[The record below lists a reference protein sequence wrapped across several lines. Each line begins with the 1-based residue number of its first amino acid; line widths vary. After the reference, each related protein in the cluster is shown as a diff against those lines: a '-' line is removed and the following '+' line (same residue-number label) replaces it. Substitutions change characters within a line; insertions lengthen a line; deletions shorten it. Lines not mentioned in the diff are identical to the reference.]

1 MQEKQPS
8 FDLVLEL
15 TLSLAKRLVEL
26 SRSSTYHD
34 MFPKELAKDYVVGE
48 VTVATHAGLIVLC
61 GLGLV
66 EGAGINRIVDGV
78 RRNIFDVNMREWNS
92 KEWGGWPNFVR
103 IYKEIEI
110 RSAFKN
116 GIPKFQSYLGEDLET
131 NLFDAWYKNILTSEW
146 FPVSP
151 HEAFPIFL
159 PFVPPADYLRCI
171 AELEKSGYVYQQNNE
186 YFWSQEV
193 RIQMR
198 SATISM

>member
-1 MQEKQPS
+1 METDGDDKA
-8 FDLVLEL
+8 VN
-15 TLSLAKRLVEL
+15 AKMWSCHQVAYFNGC
-26 SRSSTYHD
+26 SVN
-34 MFPKELAKDYVVGE
+34 F
-48 VTVATHAGLIVLC
+48 TVP
-61 GLGLV
+61 
-66 EGAGINRIVDGV
+66 V
-78 RRNIFDVNMREWNS
+78 RRNIFDINMREWNG

-131 NLFDAWYKNILTSEW
+131 NLLDAWYKNILTSEW